1 MTAQVLTTAQL
12 RSERMRARLIEA
24 TIVCLDQFGHGDT
37 TIDRIASIA
46 EVSRGSIMHHF
57 ESKAGLLE
65 ATAEALIHQLH
76 DRLVNAVE
84 QLPPSNDR
92 LRDMIFTSW
101 HTLYGERDSHAFME
115 LLIASRR
122 DDEIACIMTR
132 LGQRGLEILDRAS
145 QHYFVCHVP
154 GVSPTRFFI
163 LTHWVMQGL
172 AIERHLFTTPEQAS
186 VELDH
191 WVDLLRTRLNTNDEK
206 SAIPARNH
214 G

>member
-1 MTAQVLTTAQL
+1 MTAQVLTTSEL
-12 RSERMRARLIEA
+12 RTERMRARLIEA

-37 TIDRIASIA
+37 TIERIASIA

-65 ATAEALIHQLH
+65 ATAEVLIHQLH
-76 DRLVNAVE
+76 DRLVNAVD

-122 DDEIACIMTR
+122 DEEIAHIMTQ
-132 LGQRGLEILDRAS
+132 LGHKGLAILNKAS
-145 QHYFVCHVP
+145 QHYFVCRVP

-172 AIERHLFTTPEQAS
+172 AIERHLFATPELAS
-186 VELDH
+186 AELEH
-191 WVDLLRTRLNTNDEK
+191 WVDLLRTRLSANDDK
-206 SAIPARNH
+206 
-214 G
+214 